1 MVNIYF
7 VGTAGSGKS
16 SLVYAFQQWMTLQGL
31 DCITINLDPG
41 AEFIPYEPDI
51 DIRDWVKVNEVM
63 ADYGLGPNGAQI
75 VCADLMALHVKEL
88 VAAVDGFKT
97 PYVLIDTPGQIELFA
112 FRQSS
117 QVIIDQLGQDDSFL
131 VFLSDPLL
139 VKTPSGFV
147 SSLMLCATTHFRF
160 AIPFV
165 NILSKSDM
173 LSEEDLERVLEWSR
187 EPESLNSILMD
198 DEAHSRV
205 PLSLELFKAMEN
217 IGMYRTITPVS
228 AELQEGMED
237 IYNAIQQS
245 FQGGEDLRSD

>member
-51 DIRDWVKVNEVM
+51 DIRDWVKVSEVM

-88 VAAVDGFKT
+88 VTAVDGFKT

-117 QVIIDQLGQDDSFL
+117 QVIIEQLGQDDSFL

-165 NILSKSDM
+165 NVLSKSDM
-173 LSEEDLERVLEWSR
+173 LNEEDLERVLEWSR

-205 PLSLELFKAMEN
+205 PLSLELFKALES
-217 IGMYRTITPVS
+217 IGMYRTLTPVS

-237 IYNAIQQS
+237 VYNAIQQS
-245 FQGGEDLRSD
+245 YQGGEDLRSD

>member
-31 DCITINLDPG
+31 DCVTINLDPG

-51 DIRDWVKVNEVM
+51 DIRDWVKVSEVM
-63 ADYGLGPNGAQI
+63 EDYGLGPNGAQI

-117 QVIIDQLGQDDSFL
+117 QVIIEQLGQDDSFL
-131 VFLSDPLL
+131 IFLSDPLL

-165 NILSKSDM
+165 NVLSKSDM
-173 LSEEDLERVLEWSR
+173 LSEEDLDRVLEWSQ
-187 EPESLNSILMD
+187 EPESLNAVLMD

-205 PLSLELFKAMEN
+205 PLSLELFKAMES
-217 IGMYRTITPVS
+217 IGMYRALTPVS

-245 FQGGEDLRSD
+245 YQGGEDLRSD

>member
-51 DIRDWVKVNEVM
+51 DIRDWVKVSEVM
-63 ADYGLGPNGAQI
+63 EDYGLGPNGAQI

-88 VAAVDGFKT
+88 VTAVDGFKT

-117 QVIIDQLGQDDSFL
+117 QVIIEQLGQDDSFL

-139 VKTPSGFV
+139 VKTASGFV

-165 NILSKSDM
+165 NVLAKSDM
-173 LSEEDLERVLEWSR
+173 LAEEDLERVLEWSR
-187 EPESLNSILMD
+187 EPESLNAVLMD

-205 PLSLELFKAMEN
+205 PLSLELFKAMES

-228 AELQEGMED
+228 AEQQEGMED

-245 FQGGEDLRSD
+245 YQGGEDLRSD